1 MTKTARPTS
10 ELPAYLSHELRNALA
25 CIHQFGRILVDG
37 LAGELS
43 GEQREYVGIMLDN
56 AARIRSVLDSTL
68 DGTEGPLEDV
78 RTKSSVVLNWRPNG
92 QDENIS
98 CRRQPHD
105 KKRT

>member
-10 ELPAYLSHELRNALA
+10 ELAAHLSHELRNALA

-56 AARIRSVLDSTL
+56 AARIRNVLDSAL
-68 DGTEGPLEDV
+68 DGAGGPLEECTNKIE
-78 RTKSSVVLNWRPNG
+78 RGSELET
-92 QDENIS
+92 
-98 CRRQPHD
+98 
-105 KKRT
+105 